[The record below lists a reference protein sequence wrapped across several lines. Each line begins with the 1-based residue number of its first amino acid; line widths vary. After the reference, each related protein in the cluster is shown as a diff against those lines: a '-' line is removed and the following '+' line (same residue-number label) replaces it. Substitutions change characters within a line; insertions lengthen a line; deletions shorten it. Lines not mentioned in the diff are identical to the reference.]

1 VPQEQDPFAVLGIPS
16 TKDGAA
22 IEEAYWRRARALAAA
37 RIRDPEAAA
46 ELEILN
52 EAYRLLM
59 ARPVTRPP
67 RRVTARRQW
76 AKRAVTW
83 AMFGA
88 VAFTTALV
96 AYSYRSDL
104 ADAKDEGLVR
114 AEEITDDAKEWL
126 ESLGKPDTTGAQFY
140 VVGNTAGQGAFLRV
154 APAYDAA
161 GIVVHPDGA
170 GLAGL
175 GDEAMVG
182 EEKWVRVRDP
192 QGREGWIS
200 TRWLI
205 GPPP

>member
-1 VPQEQDPFAVLGIPS
+1 MSQDPFAALGIPP
-16 TKDGAA
+16 TNDGAA

-59 ARPVTRPP
+59 ARPNVRPP
-67 RRVTARRQW
+67 RRTSARNQW
-76 AKRAVTW
+76 IRRAGTW
-83 AMFGA
+83 AMFTA
-88 VAFTTALV
+88 VAFTTGVV
-96 AYSYRSDL
+96 AYSFRSDL
-104 ADAKDEGLVR
+104 ADVKDEGLVR
-114 AEEITDDAKEWL
+114 AEEISGDAKEWL
-126 ESLGKPDTTGAQFY
+126 ESLGATPTPSARF
-140 VVGNTAGQGAFLRV
+140 VIVGNTGGQGAFVRT
-154 APAYDAA
+154 APAYDAP

-170 GLAGL
+170 GLATL

-182 EEKWVRVRDP
+182 EERWVKVRDP

>member
-1 VPQEQDPFAVLGIPS
+1 MSLDPFAVLGIHA
-16 TKDGAA
+16 TNDGTA

-37 RIRDPEAAA
+37 RNRDPEAAA
-46 ELEILN
+46 ELEVLN

-59 ARPVTRPP
+59 ARPAVRPP
-67 RRVTARRQW
+67 RRVSTRGLW

-88 VAFTTALV
+88 VALATAVVL
-96 AYSYRSDL
+96 YSFRSDL
-104 ADAKDEGLVR
+104 ADATDEGLVR

-126 ESLGKPDTTGAQFY
+126 ESLGEPEVSSAQFF
-140 VVGNTAGQGAFLRV
+140 VVGNTGGQGAFLRV
-154 APAYDAA
+154 APGYDAA
-161 GIVVHPDGA
+161 GIIVHPDGA
-170 GLAGL
+170 GVAGL

-182 EEKWVRVRDP
+182 EEKWLRVRDP

-200 TRWLI
+200 ARWLI